1 MGSTASTR
9 KFVSRPRIHS
19 SDALDKASC
28 VHEVGAGNPGA
39 CAGIGPSVELI
50 QIEAGRCAIPANMTA
65 ILRASSSVA
74 SDSDCTQ
81 QYKSLDRFGSL
92 DSSDTFL
99 SCATHPFPSQ
109 GSLAGLEELAAVGSM
124 AANGSMPAVNIPS
137 FNNGVYV
144 NPFDPTRGSANG
156 GSSSGTGGQPGGQGS
171 GPPTTGPKRQR
182 SSYGTS
188 GIRRGDSACTP
199 IGTLTPSPQGSPHSR
214 RVRIGGR
221 SVSSDVELA
230 DFESDFSAANREAY
244 HEDLKSPKH
253 RQRTRVS
260 TILQV
265 SNLPTLHRK
274 WTKIVNNNTLFFKL
288 IF

>member
-1 MGSTASTR
+1 M
-9 KFVSRPRIHS
+9 SRHS

-28 VHEVGAGNPGA
+28 VHEVGAGNVSCGN
-39 CAGIGPSVELI
+39 G
-50 QIEAGRCAIPANMTA
+50 GRAIPANMTKL
-65 ILRASSSVA
+65 LRTSSSVT
-74 SDSDCTQ
+74 SEGTDTQ
-81 QYKSLDRFGSL
+81 QYKSLDRFGSI

-124 AANGSMPAVNIPS
+124 NAQGSMPAVNIPS

-144 NPFDPTRGSANG
+144 NPFDPARSKGGPPSA
-156 GSSSGTGGQPGGQGS
+156 SSGAGPSGAGGCR
-171 GPPTTGPKRQR
+171 RQR
-182 SSYGTS
+182 SSYQV
-188 GIRRGDSACTP
+188 RRGDSACTP
-199 IGTLTPSPQGSPHSR
+199 IGTAPSLDPSPQGSPYSR

-244 HEDLKSPKH
+244 NEDFKSPKH
-253 RQRTRVS
+253 RRARVS

-265 SNLPTLHRK
+265 SNSACFGP
-274 WTKIVNNNTLFFKL
+274 
-288 IF
+288 